1 MHFEWKR
8 EKNLDELE
16 RNLSKT
22 KKYYDY
28 GDAEYRGIK
37 DVKDL
42 FDLPIYEDYY
52 KPIITNS
59 AFNNNY
65 IQYESR
71 GNKDKIVSSSEYLD
85 MIRPYLSDIINDRKT
100 QVEWRIHSDNT
111 MIKHNLK
118 CQNQVIPL
126 MITDGENGIILL

>member
-1 MHFEWKR
+1 MDEV

-28 GDAEYRGIK
+28 DDAEYRGIK

-42 FDLPIYEDYY
+42 LDLSIDEDYY
-52 KPIITNS
+52 KSIITKGS
-59 AFNNNY
+59 FNNNY

-71 GNKDKIVSSSEYLD
+71 RDKDKILTVDEYLD
-85 MIRPYLSDIINDRKT
+85 IIRPYLVDIINDHKI
-100 QVEWRIHSDNT
+100 QSE
-111 MIKHNLK
+111 
-118 CQNQVIPL
+118 
-126 MITDGENGIILL
+126 